1 MLPGLFFL
9 HQVGQLHGICQEVG
23 FQGGGEWQW
32 QWMNRQGE
40 EAFGQQEINWM
51 RVWRRVAEIYLEIRD
66 SKCN

>member
-1 MLPGLFFL
+1 
-9 HQVGQLHGICQEVG
+9 
-23 FQGGGEWQW
+23 
-32 QWMNRQGE
+32 MNRQGE